1 MANIPEFK
9 AFKFKSRLFGGKT
22 IVPVVVKT
30 TQGNS
35 ASVFETAG
43 PDLAKPKF
51 YPTVK
56 FNEWFDKVV
65 SLTPNPRLET
75 ISMKICQKE
84 DLGPIKVRDGFYSSG
99 LDNEESY
106 AIGFIDIE
114 NTNNSEVVG
123 IYQGHD
129 KTTSHQQSI
138 ELMSSDNLSEAEKT
152 DFEAL
157 IAQASNLS
165 STQPS
170 DTENISFKFQVG
182 DKLSPDI
189 ELIPGVPKSFGR
201 DFFGLYSRGGESG
214 HISSNHIELLYQDG
228 KFFIRDLSLNGTH
241 LARKK
246 LQKGIWYEL
255 ERNQPISIPEI
266 SQPIKLIEQQ
276 KSLEA

>member
-1 MANIPEFK
+1 VANIPEFK
-9 AFKFKSRLFGGKT
+9 AFKFDSRQLGGKN

-30 TQGNS
+30 TQVNS
-35 ASVFETAG
+35 TAVFETVGA
-43 PDLAKPKF
+43 DLAKPKF

-75 ISMKICQKE
+75 ISMKICRQ
-84 DLGPIKVRDGFYSSG
+84 DNLDPVKVRDGFYSSG

-106 AIGFIDIE
+106 AIGFIDIQ

-123 IYQGHD
+123 IYQGDD

-138 ELMSSDNLSEAEKT
+138 ELMSSDNLSQDEKT
-152 DFEAL
+152 TFEAL
-157 IAQASNLS
+157 IAQASSLS
-165 STQPS
+165 STQQS
-170 DTENISFKFQVG
+170 DTKKISFKFQVG
-182 DKLSPDI
+182 DNLSRDI

-201 DFFGLYSRGGESG
+201 EFFGRYSRGESG
-214 HISSNHIELLYQDG
+214 RISTNHIELLYQDG

-255 ERNQPISIPEI
+255 ERSQSISIPGI
-266 SQPIKLIEQQ
+266 SQPIELIEQQ
-276 KSLEA
+276 